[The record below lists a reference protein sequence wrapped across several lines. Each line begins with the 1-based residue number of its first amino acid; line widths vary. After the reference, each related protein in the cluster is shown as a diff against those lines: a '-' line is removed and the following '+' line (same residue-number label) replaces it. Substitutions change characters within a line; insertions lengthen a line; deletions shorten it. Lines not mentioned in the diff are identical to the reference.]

1 MKSHGLFV
9 YHSLPK
15 FLFSCIKVF
24 SFLFCARTCTWP
36 AKVAHHEL
44 YFFVAFQETHLCWRN
59 IWQSICFRSI
69 QVRFCAKLVTQF
81 PRAETSYQSQFIL
94 RHNKSHWVVL
104 KIKQQKVQVTV
115 LNLYE
120 SLDMVTSLLFIILLN
135 PNSASQIHK
144 LLELESLLW
153 SYNQTLSLNRWK
165 KKKKLSPRNGRD
177 YITFLLIL
185 DKGRGRYLQSMKSNS
200 TVRFWRYLPLN
211 PLYMI

>member
-1 MKSHGLFV
+1 MPVDWLCCPSGKWAKFGLEKIAKLKKKRKDSYSFLARTQPMKSHGLFV

-104 KIKQQKVQVTV
+104 KIKQ
-115 LNLYE
+115 
-120 SLDMVTSLLFIILLN
+120 
-135 PNSASQIHK
+135 
-144 LLELESLLW
+144 
-153 SYNQTLSLNRWK
+153 
-165 KKKKLSPRNGRD
+165 
-177 YITFLLIL
+177 
-185 DKGRGRYLQSMKSNS
+185 
-200 TVRFWRYLPLN
+200 
-211 PLYMI
+211 